1 MIGRPGVRRDE
12 LPAAIG
18 AVLALVEPER
28 RQRMLDEFELFAAD
42 QRQDPEERAGALLCV
57 LGLRAL
63 LAGGDP
69 AVVLAEFF

>member
-1 MIGRPGVRRDE
+1 
-12 LPAAIG
+12 
-18 AVLALVEPER
+18 
-28 RQRMLDEFELFAAD
+28 MLDEFELFAAD